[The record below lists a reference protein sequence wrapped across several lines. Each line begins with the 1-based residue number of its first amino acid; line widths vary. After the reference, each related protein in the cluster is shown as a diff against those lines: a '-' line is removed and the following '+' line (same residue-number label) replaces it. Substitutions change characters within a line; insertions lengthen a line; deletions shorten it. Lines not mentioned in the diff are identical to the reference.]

1 MNNNTVKRLS
11 NKNWHYIDL
20 DLFESE
26 IRRDERL
33 KIKAANQQYKIRKRN
48 RNEQILKDCFVI
60 LFQKFLGL
68 MIMFLMIIAFHN
80 GLFYEPEI
88 QANDGTALII
98 ILPVALFML
107 FSNRRWMFCNSKI

>member
-1 MNNNTVKRLS
+1 MNDNTVKKLG

-33 KIKAANQQYKIRKRN
+33 RIKAINQQRKIRKRN
-48 RNEQILKDCFVI
+48 RKEQILKDCFVI
-60 LFQKFLGL
+60 LLQKFLGL
-68 MIMFLMIIAFHN
+68 MIIALIIFAVHN
-80 GLFYEPEI
+80 GLFYEPDI

-98 ILPVALFML
+98 ILPVVLFML

>member
-1 MNNNTVKRLS
+1 MNDNTVKKLG

-33 KIKAANQQYKIRKRN
+33 RIKAINQQRKIRKRN
-48 RNEQILKDCFVI
+48 RKEQILKDCFVI
-60 LFQKFLGL
+60 LLQKFLGL
-68 MIMFLMIIAFHN
+68 MIIALIIFAVHN
-80 GLFYEPEI
+80 RLFYEPDI